1 MKAPG
6 EYYDLSTDPEE
17 QNPRPEDAIARKLR
31 KKLRAWKRMVK
42 DDSADVSALDAA
54 DVADLRALGYIE

>member
-1 MKAPG
+1 
-6 EYYDLSTDPEE
+6 
-17 QNPRPEDAIARKLR
+17 
-31 KKLRAWKRMVK
+31 LRAWKRMVK